1 MPIVIDGDGT
11 VSGISVGGLPDGVV
25 DAGTL
30 ASNAVTS
37 VKIADDAVVEAKI
50 GASAVVTAAINDDA
64 VTNAKV
70 AANAVAEAQ
79 LAANAVVTGKIEDG
93 TIANIDIGSLAAS
106 KLTGALPAIS
116 GASLTGLTSTQM
128 PAGSAIQVVTASD
141 NTTITLSGTLGVYST
156 GVSATITPSS
166 TASKIIVIAVLQ
178 YHLSSGNHAAIAS
191 RILRASTNI
200 HATSFNG
207 YYGAETFNRIQSQT
221 VTVLDSPNTASAVT
235 YYLQGANEA
244 GSTNIGPYVGKLN
257 QYNESSIMLIE
268 IKG

>member
-1 MPIVIDGDGT
+1 MAIVINGNGT
-11 VSGISVGGLPDGVV
+11 VTGISVGGLPDGVV

-30 ASNAVTS
+30 ATNSVDSAELIDGSIDTAHIGTDQITS
-37 VKIADDAVVEAKI
+37 
-50 GASAVVTAAINDDA
+50 AI
-64 VTNAKV
+64 
-70 AANAVAEAQ
+70 
-79 LAANAVVTGKIEDG
+79 L
-93 TIANIDIGSLAAS
+93 
-106 KLTGALPAIS
+106 
-116 GASLTGLTSTQM
+116 